1 MAVADSNPQNI
12 NEIVKVSLDKVND
25 VKVFYGKGMATIAN
39 IFYPNGRIF
48 KPLNEGN
55 CAQSQDLSIIIESHA
70 TTYKTPTGLRRT
82 SNPSVVFRSPRR
94 QGALKLTRLKV
105 VSLSSLRNLSRD
117 FRRLSA
123 EA

>member
-12 NEIVKVSLDKVND
+12 NEIVKVTLDKVND

-39 IFYPNGRIF
+39 LFYPKGRIF
-48 KPLNEGN
+48 KPLNECN
-55 CAQSQDLSIIIESHA
+55 CAQSQDLSIIIESHD

-82 SNPSVVFRSPRR
+82 SNPSGVLRSLRQ

-105 VSLSSLRNLSRD
+105 VSFSSLRNLCRD